1 MDWER
6 MMKNAKILVVEDE
19 VNLLELIR
27 YNLAKEG
34 YQVLTAK
41 DGLVAVELARRESPD
56 VVILDIMLPGLDG
69 FEVCRLL
76 RKDMKMPIMMLTAKV
91 DEVDKIVG
99 LELGADDYI
108 TKPFSMREVLARIR
122 STLRRSEMVQ
132 PLPAKTENLLQSG
145 DLVIDLG
152 RHEAR
157 LGEKVLPLKPK
168 EFDLLAFLMQN
179 KGQVFS
185 RDHLLEKVWG
195 YDFAGDTRT
204 VDVHIRWL
212 RQHIETDP
220 ASPHRLVTVP
230 RVGYRFEG

>member
-1 MDWER
+1 
-6 MMKNAKILVVEDE
+6 MKNAKILVVEDE
-19 VNLLELIR
+19 LNLLELIR

-41 DGLVAVELARRESPD
+41 DGLVALELAHRESPD
-56 VVILDIMLPGLDG
+56 VVVLDIMLPGLDG

-76 RKDMKMPIMMLTAKV
+76 RKDMKMPILMLTAKV
-91 DEVDKIVG
+91 DEVDKVVG

-108 TKPFSMREVLARIR
+108 TKPFSMRELLARIR
-122 STLRRSEMVQ
+122 STLRRNEMMQ
-132 PLPAKTENLLQSG
+132 PQPAKTENILRAD

-152 RHEAR
+152 RHEAK

-168 EFDLLAFLMQN
+168 EFDMLAFLMQN

-212 RQHIETDP
+212 RQHIEADP

>member
-1 MDWER
+1 
-6 MMKNAKILVVEDE
+6 MKNAKILVVEDE
-19 VNLLELIR
+19 INLLELIR

-41 DGLVAVELARRESPD
+41 DGLVALELARRESPD
-56 VVILDIMLPGLDG
+56 VVVLDIMLPGLDG

-76 RKDMKMPIMMLTAKV
+76 RKDMKMPILMLTAKV
-91 DEVDKIVG
+91 DEVDKVVG

-108 TKPFSMREVLARIR
+108 TKPFSMRELLARIR
-122 STLRRSEMVQ
+122 STLRRNEMMQ
-132 PLPAKTENLLQSG
+132 PQPAKTENILRAN

-212 RQHIETDP
+212 RQHIEANP
-220 ASPHRLVTVP
+220 ASPQRLVTVP

>member
-1 MDWER
+1 
-6 MMKNAKILVVEDE
+6 
-19 VNLLELIR
+19 
-27 YNLAKEG
+27 
-34 YQVLTAK
+34 
-41 DGLVAVELARRESPD
+41 
-56 VVILDIMLPGLDG
+56 
-69 FEVCRLL
+69 
-76 RKDMKMPIMMLTAKV
+76 V

-108 TKPFSMREVLARIR
+108 TKPFSMRELLARIK
-122 STLRRSEMVQ
+122 STLRRNEMMQ
-132 PLPAKTENLLQSG
+132 PQPAKTENILQAD

-152 RHEAR
+152 RHEAKM
-157 LGEKVLPLKPK
+157 GEKVLSLKPK

-195 YDFAGDTRT
+195 YEFAGDTRT

-212 RQHIETDP
+212 RQHIEADP

>member
-1 MDWER
+1 
-6 MMKNAKILVVEDE
+6 MKNAKILVVEDE
-19 VNLLELIR
+19 INLLELIR

-41 DGLVAVELARRESPD
+41 DGLVALELARRESPD
-56 VVILDIMLPGLDG
+56 VVVLDIMLPGLDG

-76 RKDMKMPIMMLTAKV
+76 RKDMKMPILMLTAKV

-108 TKPFSMREVLARIR
+108 TKPFSMRELLARIK
-122 STLRRSEMVQ
+122 STLRRNEMMQ
-132 PLPAKTENLLQSG
+132 PQPAKTENILQSG

-152 RHEAR
+152 RHEAK
-157 LGEKVLPLKPK
+157 LDEKVLPLKPK

-212 RQHIETDP
+212 RQHIEADP

>member
-1 MDWER
+1 
-6 MMKNAKILVVEDE
+6 MKNAKILVVEDE
-19 VNLLELIR
+19 INLLELIR

-41 DGLVAVELARRESPD
+41 DGLVALELARRESPD
-56 VVILDIMLPGLDG
+56 VVVLDIMLPGLDG

-76 RKDMKMPIMMLTAKV
+76 RKDMKMPILMLTAKV

-108 TKPFSMREVLARIR
+108 TKPFSMRELLARIR
-122 STLRRSEMVQ
+122 STLRRNEMMQ
-132 PLPAKTENLLQSG
+132 PQPAKTENILRAD

-179 KGQVFS
+179 RGQVFS

-212 RQHIETDP
+212 RQHIEANP